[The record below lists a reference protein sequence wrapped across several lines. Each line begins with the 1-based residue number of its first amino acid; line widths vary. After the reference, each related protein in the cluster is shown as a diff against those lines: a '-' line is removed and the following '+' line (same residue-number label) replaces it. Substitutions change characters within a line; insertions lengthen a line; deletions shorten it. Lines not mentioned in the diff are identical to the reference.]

1 MAEQNQIVAEKKMP
15 MDKIV
20 NAVVSIGAAV
30 VIFGAWAKILHKSFA
45 DVMLTVGLLTEA
57 LIFIIYAF
65 YHPVDKM
72 DAVADALKGG
82 IGAGNSSTPGSDE
95 LKKMIEQEI
104 NPDNLKKLNENF
116 AKFNNTIQNM
126 SVMADATSATADYAN
141 KTKEATA
148 ALNTVKDAY
157 TSAAGSVQSF
167 NQAAEGSKAFHEQVQ
182 NLTRN
187 LGSLNKMYE
196 LELQDS
202 GNHIKAMN
210 SFYDNLV
217 KVSQTMQGSVDDAK
231 KTQEQIALLAK
242 NLGSLN
248 TVYGNMLS
256 AMQGRA

>member
-1 MAEQNQIVAEKKMP
+1 MAEQKKNIDW
-15 MDKIV
+15 DKIV

-57 LIFIIYAF
+57 AIFIIYAF
-65 YHPVDKM
+65 YHPHDPIVDLAKN
-72 DAVADALKGG
+72 LEGG
-82 IGAGNSSTPGSDE
+82 IGGGAGSSPANDE
-95 LKKMIEQEI
+95 LKKLIEKEI

-116 AKFNNTIQNM
+116 AKFNATVQDM
-126 SVMADATSATADYAN
+126 AAMADVSAASVEYAN
-141 KTKEATA
+141 KTKEATV
-148 ALNTVKDAY
+148 ALNSVKDAY
-157 TSAAGSVQSF
+157 TNAAGSVNSF

-182 NLTRN
+182 GLTRN
-187 LGSLNKMYE
+187 LGALNKMYE

-217 KVSQTMQGSVDDAK
+217 KVSQTMQGSVEDAK
-231 KTQEQIALLAK
+231 KTQEQISLLAK

-248 TVYGNMLS
+248 SVYGNMLA

>member
-1 MAEQNQIVAEKKMP
+1 MAGQSKSIE
-15 MDKIV
+15 KIV
-20 NAVVSIGAAV
+20 NTVVSVGAAV

-57 LIFIIYAF
+57 VIFLIYAF
-65 YHPVDKM
+65 LPP
-72 DAVADALKGG
+72 
-82 IGAGNSSTPGSDE
+82 AGNEMAEVAEVLKKNTGGSSNDE
-95 LKKMIEQEI
+95 LKKMMEKEI
-104 NPDNLKKLNENF
+104 NPEGLKKLNESF
-116 AKFNNTIQNM
+116 TKLNTTVQSI
-126 SVMADATSATADYAN
+126 SSFADATAATN
-141 KTKEATA
+141 EFTGKTKEASI
-148 ALNTVKDAY
+148 ALGNMKEAY
-157 TSAAGSVQSF
+157 SHAAGSVQHF

-182 NLTRN
+182 ALTKN

-210 SFYDNLV
+210 TFYDNLA
-217 KVSQTMQGSVDDAK
+217 KASQAMQGSVDDAK

-248 TVYGNMLS
+248 SVYGNMLS

>member
-1 MAEQNQIVAEKKMP
+1 MAGQSKSLE
-15 MDKIV
+15 KIV
-20 NAVVSIGAAV
+20 NTVVSVGAAV

-57 LIFIIYAF
+57 VIFLIYAF
-65 YHPVDKM
+65 LPP
-72 DAVADALKGG
+72 
-82 IGAGNSSTPGSDE
+82 AGNEMAEVAEVLKKNTGGSSNDE
-95 LKKMIEQEI
+95 LKKMMEKEI
-104 NPDNLKKLNENF
+104 NHEGLKKLNESFTKLNS
-116 AKFNNTIQNM
+116 TVQNI
-126 SVMADATSATADYAN
+126 SSFADATAATN
-141 KTKEATA
+141 EFTGKTKEASI
-148 ALNTVKDAY
+148 ALGNMKEAY
-157 TSAAGSVQSF
+157 SHAAGSVQHF

-182 NLTRN
+182 ALTKN

-210 SFYDNLV
+210 AFYDNLA
-217 KVSQTMQGSVDDAK
+217 KASQAMQGSVDDAK

-248 TVYGNMLS
+248 SVYGNMLS

>member
-1 MAEQNQIVAEKKMP
+1 MAAQKQNLDW
-15 MDKIV
+15 DKIV

-45 DVMLTVGLLTEA
+45 DMMLTVGLLTEA

-65 YHPVDKM
+65 YHPKDPIA
-72 DAVADALKGG
+72 DLAVKLEGG
-82 IGAGNSSTPGSDE
+82 IGTGGSASPANDE
-95 LKKMIEQEI
+95 LKKLIEKEI

-116 AKFNNTIQNM
+116 AKFNSTVQGM
-126 SVMADATSATADYAN
+126 SVMADVSAATAEYAN
-141 KTKEATA
+141 KTKEATL
-148 ALNTVKDAY
+148 ALSSVKDAY
-157 TSAAGSVQSF
+157 ANAASSVQSF

-182 NLTRN
+182 SLTRN

-217 KVSQTMQGSVDDAK
+217 KVAQTMQGSVDDAK

-248 TVYGNMLS
+248 SVYGNMLS

>member
-1 MAEQNQIVAEKKMP
+1 MAEQKKNIDW
-15 MDKIV
+15 DKIV

-45 DVMLTVGLLTEA
+45 DMMLTVGLLTEA
-57 LIFIIYAF
+57 AIFIIYAF
-65 YHPVDKM
+65 YHPHDPIVDLAKN
-72 DAVADALKGG
+72 LEGG
-82 IGAGNSSTPGSDE
+82 IGGGSGSSPANDE
-95 LKKMIEQEI
+95 LKKLIEKEI

-116 AKFNNTIQNM
+116 AKFNSTVQGM
-126 SVMADATSATADYAN
+126 SVMADVSAATSEYAN

-148 ALNTVKDAY
+148 ALNTVKEAY
-157 TSAAGSVQSF
+157 TNAASSVSSF

-182 NLTRN
+182 SLTKN

-217 KVSQTMQGSVDDAK
+217 KVAQTMQGSVDDAK
-231 KTQEQIALLAK
+231 KTQEQISLLAK

-248 TVYGNMLS
+248 SVYGNMLA